1 MVELFH
7 SIYIYI
13 MCCQVHIDLA
23 SEQDRLDQ
31 EAARARASQE
41 AAVVGAAK
49 NSEWSRVELM
59 VELEPTLNQ
68 AHNAHGNTCSHFAV
82 INQNQTHLQYLLE
95 HKADPNAANTF
106 GFTPL
111 HLAALHG
118 DVTCGQLLVD
128 HGADVRLKAG
138 IRDEWAA
145 RYAAAWGSED
155 ETKVKVSS

>member
-1 MVELFH
+1 
-7 SIYIYI
+7 
-13 MCCQVHIDLA
+13 MCCQVHFDLA

-31 EAARARASQE
+31 EAARARVSQE
-41 AAVVGAAK
+41 AAVVGAAMS
-49 NSEWSRVELM
+49 SEWSQVNQK
-59 VELEPTLNQ
+59 VELEPTLSQ
-68 AHNAHGNTCSHFAV
+68 ACNEHGSTCSHFAV
-82 INQNQTHLQYLLE
+82 MEQNQTRLQYLLE

-118 DVTCGQLLVD
+118 DVTCGQLLID

-145 RYAAAWGSED
+145 SYAAAWGSED
-155 ETKVKVSS
+155 ETKVFLWLLSHVMSFNH

>member
-1 MVELFH
+1 
-7 SIYIYI
+7 
-13 MCCQVHIDLA
+13 MCCQVHLDLA
-23 SEQDRLDQ
+23 SEQDRLDL

-41 AAVVGAAK
+41 ATVVGSAK
-49 NSEWSRVELM
+49 SSEWSRVKQM
-59 VELEPTLNQ
+59 VTLEPTLSKARNE
-68 AHNAHGNTCSHFAV
+68 HGNTCSHFAV
-82 INQNQTHLQYLLE
+82 TQQNQTHLQYLLE
-95 HKADPNAANTF
+95 HKADSNAANTF

-145 RYAAAWGSED
+145 RYAAAWGSGE